1 MLRPYDFHEL
11 SSMTETLL
19 TGPRRVERPKNFETT
34 AWLFMRYSGLL
45 LIPLVWVHVLIQ
57 DVLVG
62 VHAIDLD
69 YVALRWAT
77 LGWRVYDIALLAFA
91 FAHGMNGLRNVLN
104 DYVRGNR
111 TRRALDWLLLGAWLV
126 ISAIGAVAIV
136 GGVSTP

>member
-1 MLRPYDFHEL
+1 M
-11 SSMTETLL
+11 SSTIPAQ
-19 TGPRRVERPKNFETT
+19 PRRVDRPKNFETT
-34 AWLFMRYSGLL
+34 AWLFMRYSGLA
-45 LIPLVWVHVLIQ
+45 LIPLVWVHVAIQ

-91 FAHGMNGLRNVLN
+91 FAHGMNGFRNVLN
-104 DYVRGNR
+104 DYVRGTR
-111 TRRALDWLLLGAWLV
+111 VRRALDWLLLLGWLV

-136 GGVSTP
+136 GGVQSPPR

>member
-1 MLRPYDFHEL
+1 M
-11 SSMTETLL
+11 SSTIPAQ
-19 TGPRRVERPKNFETT
+19 PRRVDRPKNFETT

-45 LIPLVWVHVLIQ
+45 LIPLVWVHILIQ

-77 LGWRVYDIALLAFA
+77 LGWRAYDIALLAFA
-91 FAHGMNGLRNVLN
+91 FAHGMNGFRNVLN
-104 DYVRGNR
+104 DYVRGTR
-111 TRRALDWLLLGAWLV
+111 VRRALDWLLLLGWLV

-136 GGVSTP
+136 GGVQSPPR

>member
-1 MLRPYDFHEL
+1 
-11 SSMTETLL
+11 
-19 TGPRRVERPKNFETT
+19 
-34 AWLFMRYSGLL
+34 MRYSAIL

-77 LGWRVYDIALLAFA
+77 LGWRVYDIALLAFT

-104 DYVRGNR
+104 DYVHGRR
-111 TRRALDWLLLGAWLV
+111 TRRALDWLMLATWLA

-136 GGVSTP
+136 GGVRAP